1 MHANYQPSS
10 LILVRCRSKI
20 PRWLVLEVPHQLDL
34 VSEVNIHEGTFLLV
48 EGLLVE
54 DEKGSKILTCY

>member
-10 LILVRCRSKI
+10 LIVVRFKSKI
-20 PRWLVLEVPHQLDL
+20 PHGLVLQVPHQLDL
-34 VSEVNIHEGTFLLV
+34 VSEVNIYEGTFLLL

-54 DEKGSKILTCY
+54 DENGSKILTCY